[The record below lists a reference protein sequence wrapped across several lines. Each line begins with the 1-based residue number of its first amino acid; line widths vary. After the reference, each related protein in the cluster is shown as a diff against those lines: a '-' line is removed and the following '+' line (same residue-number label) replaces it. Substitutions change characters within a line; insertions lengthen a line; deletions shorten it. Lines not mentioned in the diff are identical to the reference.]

1 MITAELL
8 HPNASGS
15 GALGTSDLPWGA
27 IHAVQLYK
35 NGLAVA
41 TLQSPALTGTPTAP
55 TPASAADHSTRIA
68 TTAFVQAVLAALE
81 ISELSSGETTV
92 TATDLAAH
100 LGNGA
105 IHLTAEQVRD
115 LVAAFATGSTSL
127 AVNHDD
133 AGDALN
139 LAVRLKSSGLS
150 AEEGQLQTGVDGLT
164 LILGTDAHTAA
175 AGNDARF
182 PSAAE
187 KAGLRVHQF
196 AASSDPT
203 EDDDSGDGYA
213 AGSVW
218 LNTLAS
224 PARVFLCVD
233 ASTGEAV
240 WERLNASVSILELDN
255 ALTDALLSSPT
266 IEVTH
271 DEEARTFAFGVV
283 AKSSSLGT
291 LEQRLSATGTGL
303 VGVLGTS
310 ANTAC
315 AGNDGRLRQHRLD
328 ATLPPENSDDSTLGY
343 GVGSLWILPL
353 SGEVY
358 LCTDDAEDAATWGLV
373 ATLPASD
380 SAPLVRHASE
390 ASRQLRID
398 IEAVSDNT
406 TRVLTMPD
414 ADIDLTPNAGS
425 YIGAMSANGLLARTS
440 AGNYAARSISVTANC
455 GLAIANGGGAGG
467 NPTLD
472 VDIQALTEKA
482 TPAADDV
489 LLLEDSAASYAQKK
503 VKISSL
509 GGSSLPVADSA
520 ALVKGSSDA
529 TKQVR
534 LEVDGLSTA
543 TTRVITMPDA
553 DVNLAPNSG
562 SYIGALGSNGFAART
577 SSGNYA
583 ARTITAGSGISVTNG
598 DGVGGNVVIAAT
610 GGGGGG
616 GGAAD
621 AVQFTG
627 YNNTGGNIGSPGAL
641 TAVTITN
648 DLAGDIGI
656 AAASTNVGGT
666 PAVGVILETLADST
680 PTTVTVFGAISGID
694 TSAFSS
700 VGTVL
705 WVGHLGALTP
715 TKPTGNST
723 QQPIAIVTVFDSS
736 AGEVLVIGGGLQQNA
751 GIGSYLSSGGIQCR
765 TGAMSYAGRT
775 ISAGSTKISVN
786 NGDGVSGNPSIS
798 LATNYQNFTVPAA
811 AMTPAGTN
819 GAAPGTRHGT
829 NVSFDHLAFDAATDE
844 SAFFFVRMPD
854 DWDRGALKVKLN
866 WTSSATTGNV
876 VWNVLVSP
884 QTNDETFDP
893 SLSTTTGAVT
903 DGMGNAA
910 YDIMI
915 SPVGTLSSHGAAL
928 EDVLVFQVKR
938 DADSGS
944 DTLSVD
950 ALLLSLEV
958 QYAVSGTVAAVWS

>member
-27 IHAVQLYK
+27 IHAVQIYK

-41 TLQSPALTGTPTAP
+41 TLQSPALTGAPTAP
-55 TPASAADHSTRIA
+55 TPVSAGDNSTRVA

-81 ISELSSGETTV
+81 ISELSSGETSV

-100 LGNGA
+100 LSNGA

-115 LVAAFATGSTSL
+115 LVAAFAAGSNSL
-127 AVNHDD
+127 SVTHDD
-133 AGDALN
+133 AGDALT

-150 AEEGQLQTGVDGLT
+150 AGEGQLQTGADGLT
-164 LILGTDAHTAA
+164 LILGTTAHTAA

-182 PSAAE
+182 PTAAE

-196 AASSDPT
+196 AASADPT

-224 PARVFLCVD
+224 PVRVFICVD
-233 ASTGEAV
+233 AEAGEAV
-240 WERLNASVSILELDN
+240 WERLNASVSVIELDN
-255 ALTDALLSSPT
+255 ALADALQDSPT
-266 IEVTH
+266 IQVTH
-271 DEEARTFAFGVV
+271 DAEARTFSFEVV
-283 AKSSSLGT
+283 PKSSSLGT
-291 LEQRLSATGTGL
+291 LEQRLTATATGL
-303 VGVLGTS
+303 VGVLGSS

-315 AGNDGRLRQHRLD
+315 AGNDERLRQHRFD
-328 ATLPPENSDDSTLGY
+328 ATLPPAATDDSTFGY

-353 SGEVY
+353 TGEVY
-358 LCTDDAEDAATWGLV
+358 VCTDDAEDAAAWAVV

-380 SAPLVRHASE
+380 AAPLVRHASE
-390 ASRQLRID
+390 DSRRMRID
-398 IEAVSDNT
+398 VEAVSDDT

-414 ADIDLTPNAGS
+414 ADIDLTPDAGS
-425 YIGAMSANGLLARTS
+425 FIGAMSANGLLARTS
-440 AGNYAARSISVTANC
+440 AGNYAARSISVSANC

-472 VDIQALTEKA
+472 VDIQALAEKT

-503 VKISSL
+503 VKVSNL
-509 GGSSLPVADSA
+509 GGSSLPVADTS

-553 DVNLAPNSG
+553 DVNLTPNSG
-562 SYIGALGSNGFAART
+562 SYIGALGANGFAART

-621 AVQFTG
+621 LVQFTG
-627 YNNTGGNIGSPGAL
+627 YNHTGGTFGSPGAL
-641 TAVTITN
+641 TAVAITT

-656 AAASTNVGGT
+656 APANTNVGGA
-666 PAVGVILETLADST
+666 PAVGVIQETLSDSSAG
-680 PTTVTVFGAISGID
+680 TVTVFGALSGID
-694 TSAFSS
+694 TSAFTGP
-700 VGTVL
+700 GTVL
-705 WVGHLGALTP
+705 WVGSSGALTA
-715 TKPTGNST
+715 TKPTGNHT
-723 QQPIAIVTVFDSS
+723 QQPIAVVTVFDPSS
-736 AGEVLVIGGGLQQNA
+736 GEVLITGGAQQQNA
-751 GIGSYLSSGGIQCR
+751 GVGAYLSSGGIQCR

-775 ISAGSTKISVN
+775 ITAGNTKLSVS

-798 LATNYQNFTVPAA
+798 LATNYLNFTVPAA

-819 GAAPGTRHGT
+819 GATPGTRNGS
-829 NVSFDHLAFDAATDE
+829 NASFDYLAFDAATDE
-844 SAFFFVRMPD
+844 SAFFFLRLPD

-884 QTNDETFDP
+884 QANDETFDP
-893 SLSTTTGAVT
+893 SLSITTGAVT

-950 ALLLSLEV
+950 ALLLSLDV
-958 QYAVSGTVAAVWS
+958 QYAVSGTAAAVWS